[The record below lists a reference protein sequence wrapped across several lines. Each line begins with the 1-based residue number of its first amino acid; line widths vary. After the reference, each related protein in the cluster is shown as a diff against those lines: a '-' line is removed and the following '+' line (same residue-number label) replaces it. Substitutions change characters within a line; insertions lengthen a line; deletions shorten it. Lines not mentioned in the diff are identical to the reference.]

1 MATKDQIQ
9 QMLTL
14 MQQQMSQLQTLQ
26 TENSQLRNAATNN
39 PTPPQRP
46 KTKSPEHPVIN
57 TNSDEREW

>member
-1 MATKDQIQ
+1 
-9 QMLTL
+9 
-14 MQQQMSQLQTLQ
+14 MSQLQTLQ

-57 TNSDEREW
+57 TNSDEREWQLSKDSWDKI